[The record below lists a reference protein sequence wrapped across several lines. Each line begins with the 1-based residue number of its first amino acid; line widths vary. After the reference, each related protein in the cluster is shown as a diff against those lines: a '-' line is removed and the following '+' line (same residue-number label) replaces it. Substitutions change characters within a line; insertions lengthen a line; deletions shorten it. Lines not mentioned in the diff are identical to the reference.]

1 MNAYI
6 TYKYQ
11 DLLHFGIKQ
20 RSGRYPWGSG
30 DRPYQRLE
38 GQNSTRRG
46 IVRKVGRAVGK
57 ALKVT
62 TKATVIA
69 GATLFS
75 VAFLA
80 SVGQQWLQSPS
91 TQNMLSQTLTSVLT
105 KRELSRHPISR
116 PSSSPYQVGMDWLR
130 SAGF

>member
-6 TYKYQ
+6 AYKYQ

-38 GQNSTRRG
+38 GQSSTRRS
-46 IVRKVGRAVGK
+46 IVRKVGRAIGK

-62 TKATVIA
+62 AKATVIS
-69 GATLFS
+69 GATLYS
-75 VAFLA
+75 MAFLA
-80 SVGQQWLQSPS
+80 YAGQQWLQSPS
-91 TQNMLSQTLTSVLT
+91 TQNMLSQTLASILT
-105 KRELSRHPISR
+105 KRELSRHPLSR
-116 PSSSPYQVGMDWLR
+116 PSTTYQVGMDWLR